1 MACAVVYGVCVAEGH
16 VICFFL
22 LLIAIMHVTNAGGR
36 MMKGISVAEFGAPDV
51 MKLADIAKPE
61 PKEGEVMLKS
71 RTKTVRLMFIKKLIS
86 TRAY

>member
-1 MACAVVYGVCVAEGH
+1 ML
-16 VICFFL
+16 FR
-22 LLIAIMHVTNAGGR
+22 AIDREHAFVNNAGGR

-71 RTKTVRLMFIKKLIS
+71 RTKTVRLMFFK
-86 TRAY
+86 TNMNRAY

>member
-1 MACAVVYGVCVAEGH
+1 
-16 VICFFL
+16 
-22 LLIAIMHVTNAGGR
+22 

-71 RTKTVRLMFIKKLIS
+71 RTKTVRLMFIKKLMS
-86 TRAY
+86 THAY